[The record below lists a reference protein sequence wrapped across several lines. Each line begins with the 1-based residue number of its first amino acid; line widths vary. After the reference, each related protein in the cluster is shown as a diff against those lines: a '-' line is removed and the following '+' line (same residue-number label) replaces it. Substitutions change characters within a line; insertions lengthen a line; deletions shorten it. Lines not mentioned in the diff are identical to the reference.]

1 MDLPID
7 TSNNR
12 AQAKWSNMLVGLL
25 PDGMAM
31 LDIGG
36 MGGVVDAD
44 DHHEQPRQGN
54 EDAIGSK

>member
-1 MDLPID
+1 
-7 TSNNR
+7 
-12 AQAKWSNMLVGLL
+12 MLVGLL

-44 DHHEQPRQGN
+44 DHDEQPRQGN